1 MKSMW
6 LNNPTLLKILLIA
19 GVLIAIVLI
28 AVAVVLLVRPKKGS
42 EEKQEQTEKGEA
54 AMWFTTT
61 HPGMLRSFREARKR
75 LREKLAS
82 SRFLYRVPWYLMVGE
97 TDSGKTAI
105 AETLAG
111 TGCESI
117 HADGETPHWL
127 LLDRAVLIDLPGAA
141 FLTEDNTE
149 NKQQPGGV
157 TTSEATD
164 SATPAAPRREASQ
177 LAWRTF
183 LRLAAR
189 FRPRQPL
196 NGVVLTVSATELL
209 AAASEPEYRDR
220 PRRLIAFT
228 RRFADIQRL
237 TGLRLPVYVLV
248 TKCDVV
254 PGFESFARTV
264 FESSRVD
271 DVQLSDEILGW
282 SNPYSLEND
291 YSSAWVGEAFDET
304 HEMLL
309 QRQLEMMAAATSADV
324 ADGVLQFPFEIERL
338 REPLQAFLDVVFR
351 NTAYGD
357 PHLLR
362 GIYFC
367 GAHQTPVRGMLASD
381 HVHYEMEAGVNSD
394 SRRSGIAFARGLFES
409 KIFEE
414 QFLAT
419 PVRSG
424 YLSGNR
430 SVQVAQI
437 IACAL
442 VLLISLGLY
451 HAYHRIENLEQSTI
465 NPVLNSLTGSL
476 TSLSATSGAEITPA
490 VNLLNSLG
498 ALSQNAYAS
507 PAMPYSYLDL
517 DGYRARLQ
525 NTLEGIFEVVVLRSC
540 KDALEARISA
550 ITQFDYVSPQ
560 RNSGVEYPA
569 GNAWTTEP
577 AYLVLE
583 RYLSD
588 LNKLNQNIDRYAS
601 VSSAG
606 TGSYEQLNALL
617 HYLGGRGV
625 PDIGRFAQDPRYQKL
640 LSNAIWQPLPVPATF
655 DAKTRDKAK
664 LLIDGFYHSWFD
676 SNQLAAEAQ
685 DLDGGLKTLGSSTIP
700 SNTSLLAMVNQAQA
714 MDGQLNSGNFD
725 WLAGMFNRSNYPAL
739 GPKLD
744 QAAFA
749 TSEFTDQ
756 VQVEGEEKF
765 TALQD
770 AIAQY
775 HSVIDI
781 GNGKVRLDPGIH
793 ALASVLNTV
802 LGYDW
807 MAADN
812 GGSCAL
818 TARTAVWDPSD
829 LSAAAR
835 IVTAHTKVVNEILPS
850 LPDAYRDQVRVIVDQ
865 RAANAIYLALVQ
877 SPASSSDT
885 SGELDSALGSYGQSA
900 DLLNQIAAGTSA
912 LGRSTETSCLKKV
925 VGAQAESLLARV
937 NSAAAGL
944 FSPRPLATASNPDLP
959 VSEWVYGV
967 TSDTDLANYL
977 DTEEQSAINLEAGAT
992 PLVKLLRSIG
1002 GQSPAL
1008 AAWQKYDKD
1017 ISKLAAKTPHSP
1029 IAELTNYIQSDL
1041 NLIDPQHG
1049 CKVVAAG
1056 GSTDKFLNQRP
1067 QLAELALARCEQV
1080 AIARYNTIASAF
1092 SQLLA
1097 GHFPFSA
1104 NMDTRTGAEADPAKI
1119 AQFYTVFD
1127 HDSPGLAGALGT
1139 AVANPTMAQDFLES
1153 MAQLRPIVLSSAT
1166 PPAPAL
1172 SVAVR
1177 FGTNR
1182 EHEYLADHIAQ
1193 WTLNLGQ
1200 QAISSS
1206 TSAEGALPQWQYGQP
1221 VTLNVRYAFD
1231 SPILPATANPSSAAQ
1246 VLGTA
1251 VTYTYNDA
1259 WSLIALLADHP
1270 AEVAGA
1276 QNQYSLN
1283 IPNRYVASNTTT
1295 APKDTVAY
1303 IQIELF
1309 PAGAKPG
1316 AAPLTVPVIPSAAPA
1331 VTPKSDLETLQ

>member
-1 MKSMW
+1 MKNIW
-6 LNNPTLLKILLIA
+6 LTNPALLKILLIA

-28 AVAVVLLVRPKKGS
+28 VAAVVLLVRPRNDS
-42 EEKQEQTEKGEA
+42 EEKKEQTDKDEA
-54 AMWFTTT
+54 AKWFTAA
-61 HPGMLRSFREARKR
+61 HPGMLASFREARKR

-97 TDSGKTAI
+97 SDSGKTAI

-117 HADGETPHWL
+117 DADGETPHWL

-141 FLTEDNTE
+141 FLAEDDDT
-149 NKQQPGGV
+149 KQGADAGTAKTPE
-157 TTSEATD
+157 SKA
-164 SATPAAPRREASQ
+164 PAAPEREASQ
-177 LAWRTF
+177 HAWRMF

-196 NGVVLTVSATELL
+196 NGVVLTVPATELL
-209 AAASEPEYRDR
+209 EAASEPEFRDR
-220 PRRLIAFT
+220 PRRLVALA
-228 RRFADIQRL
+228 RRFTDIQRL

-248 TKCDVV
+248 TKCDIV
-254 PGFESFARTV
+254 PGFGSFARTV
-264 FESSRVD
+264 FESSRAGNVE
-271 DVQLSDEILGW
+271 LSNEVFGW

-291 YSSAWVGEAFDET
+291 YSPAWVGEAFDNT

-309 QRQLEMMAAATSADV
+309 QRQLEMMAAATNADT

-338 REPLQAFLDVVFR
+338 REPLQALLDVVFR
-351 NTAYGD
+351 NTAYSA

-362 GIYFC
+362 GIFFC
-367 GAHQTPVRGMLASD
+367 GAHDFPVKGLLASD
-381 HVHYEMEAGVNSD
+381 HVHSEMEAGATAYAH
-394 SRRSGIAFARGLFES
+394 RGGIVFARGLFES

-430 SVQVAQI
+430 SVQLAQVTACI
-437 IACAL
+437 LVVLIA
-442 VLLISLGLY
+442 LGLY
-451 HAYHRIENLEQSTI
+451 RAYNRIDDLEQSTI

-498 ALSQNAYAS
+498 ALSENAYAS
-507 PAMPYSYLDL
+507 PAMPYSYLDF
-517 DGYRARLQ
+517 DGFRARLQ
-525 NTLEGIFEVVVLRSC
+525 NTLEGIFEVVILRSC
-540 KDALEARISA
+540 KDALEAKINAVTES
-550 ITQFDYVSPQ
+550 DYVTPQ
-560 RNSGVEYPA
+560 RNSEVEYPA

-577 AYLVLE
+577 AYLELE

-588 LNKLNQNIDRYAS
+588 LNKLNQNIERYDS

-606 TGSYEQLNALL
+606 TGSYAQLNALL
-617 HYLGGRGV
+617 HYLGGRGI
-625 PDIGRFAQDPRYQKL
+625 PDISRFSQDPRYQKL
-640 LSNAIWQPLPVPATF
+640 LSNAVWQPLPVPATF
-655 DAKTRDKAK
+655 DAKTRDKAN
-664 LLIDGFYHSWFD
+664 LLIGDFYHSWFD
-676 SNQLAAEAQ
+676 SNQLAVEAQ
-685 DLDGGLKTLGSSTIP
+685 NLAGGLQTLGSSTIP
-700 SNTSLLAMVNQAQA
+700 SNATLLSMVNQAQA
-714 MDGQLNSGNFD
+714 MDSQLNSGNFD
-725 WLAGMFNRSNYPAL
+725 WLAGTFDRSNYPAL

-770 AIAQY
+770 EIAQY
-775 HSVIDI
+775 PSIIDT
-781 GNGKVRLDPGIH
+781 GNGKVRLDPGVH
-793 ALASVLNTV
+793 ALAAVLNTL

-807 MAADN
+807 MAAED
-812 GGSCAL
+812 GGSCSAA
-818 TARTAVWDPSD
+818 ARSAVWDPSD

-850 LPDAYRDQVRVIVDQ
+850 LPDAYRDQVQVIVDQ
-865 RAANAIYLALVQ
+865 RAANAIYLALME
-877 SPASSSDT
+877 SPAAGSGET
-885 SGELDSALGSYGQSA
+885 SGGLDAALGNYGQSA
-900 DLLNQIAAGTSA
+900 DVLNQIASATSA

-944 FSPRPLATASNPDLP
+944 FSPRPFATASKPDVP
-959 VSEWVYGV
+959 VSQWMYGF
-967 TSDTDLANYL
+967 TSQTDLENYL
-977 DTEEQSAINLEAGAT
+977 DAQEQSAISLEESAA
-992 PLVKLLRSIG
+992 PLVKLLHSVG
-1002 GQSPAL
+1002 SQS
-1008 AAWQKYDKD
+1008 AAIATWQKYDKD
-1017 ISKLAAKTPHSP
+1017 ISKLAAKVPNSP
-1029 IAELTNYIQSDL
+1029 IAELANYIQSDL
-1041 NLIDPQHG
+1041 DPIDPQHS
-1049 CKVVAAG
+1049 CKVAVSG
-1056 GSTDKFLNQRP
+1056 GSTDKFLNLRP

-1080 AIARYNTIASAF
+1080 AIVRYQAIATAF

-1104 NMDTRTGAEADPAKI
+1104 NMDTRPGAEADPAKV
-1119 AQFYTVFD
+1119 AQFYVVFD
-1127 HDSPGLAGALGT
+1127 RDSPGLDGALET
-1139 AVANPTMAQDFLES
+1139 AAANPVAAQSFLES
-1153 MAQLRPIVLSSAT
+1153 LAQLRSIVLSSAT
-1166 PPAPAL
+1166 PPTPAL
-1172 SVAVR
+1172 SVSVR

-1182 EHEYLADHIAQ
+1182 EHEYLADHIAA

-1200 QAISSS
+1200 QTISSTAS
-1206 TSAEGALPQWQYGQP
+1206 TGGALPQWQYGEP
-1221 VTLNVRYAFD
+1221 VTLNLRYAFD
-1231 SPILPATANPSSAAQ
+1231 SPILPATANPSAAAQ
-1246 VLGTA
+1246 VQGTT
-1251 VTYTYNDA
+1251 VTYTYNDP

-1270 AEVAGA
+1270 ADTAGT
-1276 QNQYSLN
+1276 QNQYSVN
-1283 IPNRYVASNTTT
+1283 IPNRYVTADTAP

-1303 IQIELF
+1303 MQIELL

-1316 AAPLTVPVIPSAAPA
+1316 AEPLAVPAIPFAAPA
-1331 VTPKSDLETLQ
+1331 LTPKTDVETLQ

>member
-1 MKSMW
+1 MW
-6 LNNPTLLKILLIA
+6 LNNPALLKILLIA
-19 GVLIAIVLI
+19 GILIAIVLI
-28 AVAVVLLVRPKKGS
+28 AVAVVLLVRPKKVS
-42 EEKQEQTEKGEA
+42 EEKRESEKGEA
-54 AMWFTTT
+54 AKWFTTT
-61 HPGMLRSFREARKR
+61 HPGMLASFREARKR

-82 SRFLYRVPWYLMVGE
+82 SRFLYRVPWYLIVGE
-97 TDSGKTAI
+97 SDSGKTAI

-141 FLTEDNTE
+141 FLAEDDIE
-149 NKQQPGGV
+149 RKQPGDGA
-157 TTSEATD
+157 TSETTEGKAQ
-164 SATPAAPRREASQ
+164 AVPRREASQ
-177 LAWRTF
+177 LAWRMF

-196 NGVVLTVSATELL
+196 NGVVLTVSAAELL
-209 AAASEPEYRDR
+209 AAASEPEFRDR
-220 PRRLIAFT
+220 PRRLIAFA
-228 RRFADIQRL
+228 RRFTDIQRL

-248 TKCDVV
+248 TKCDAV

-264 FESSRVD
+264 FESSRMGN
-271 DVQLSDEILGW
+271 VQLSDEIFGW

-309 QRQLEMMAAATSADV
+309 QRQLEMMATATNPDT

-338 REPLQAFLDVVFR
+338 REPLQALLDVVFR
-351 NTAYGD
+351 NTAYAD

-367 GAHQTPVRGMLASD
+367 GAHNIPVKGLLASD
-381 HVHYEMEAGVNSD
+381 HVHSEIEAGAITNAPRGS
-394 SRRSGIAFARGLFES
+394 IAFARGLFES

-414 QFLAT
+414 EFLAT

-437 IACAL
+437 TACAL
-442 VLLISLGLY
+442 AILISLGLY
-451 HAYHRIENLEQSTI
+451 RGYHRINNLEQSTI

-550 ITQFDYVSPQ
+550 ITQLDYVTPQ
-560 RNSGVEYPA
+560 RNSGVEYPT

-577 AYLVLE
+577 AYLELE

-588 LNKLNQNIDRYAS
+588 LNKLNQNIERYDS

-606 TGSYEQLNALL
+606 SGSYEQLNALL

-625 PDIGRFAQDPRYQKL
+625 PDISRFAQDPRYQKL

-664 LLIDGFYHSWFD
+664 LLIDDFYHGWFD
-676 SNQLAAEAQ
+676 SNQLASETQNLA
-685 DLDGGLKTLGSSTIP
+685 GGLQTLGSSTTP
-700 SNTSLLAMVNQAQA
+700 SNASLLAIVNQAQA
-714 MDGQLNSGNFD
+714 MDSQLNSGNFD

-744 QAAFA
+744 LAAFA

-770 AIAQY
+770 EIAQY
-775 HSVIDI
+775 PSVIDV
-781 GNGKVRLDPGIH
+781 GNGKVRLDPSVR
-793 ALASVLNTV
+793 ALATVLNTV

-812 GGSCAL
+812 GGSCSVA
-818 TARTAVWDPSD
+818 ARSAVWDPSD

-835 IVTAHTKVVNEILPS
+835 IVTAHTKVVNEILQA

-865 RAANAIYLALVQ
+865 RAANAVYLALME
-877 SPASSSDT
+877 SPTGSGDT
-885 SGELDSALGSYGQSA
+885 SGGLDSALGSYGQSA

-912 LGRSTETSCLKKV
+912 LGRSTETSCLKKI

-944 FSPRPLATASNPDLP
+944 FSPRPLAAASNPDVP
-959 VSEWVYGV
+959 VSEWVYGL
-967 TSDTDLANYL
+967 TSETDLANYL
-977 DTEEQSAINLEAGAT
+977 DGEEQSAINLEAGAT
-992 PLVKLLRSIG
+992 PLVKLLHSIG
-1002 GQSPAL
+1002 NQSPAL
-1008 AAWQKYDKD
+1008 ATWQKYDKD
-1017 ISKLAAKTPHSP
+1017 ISKLAAKAPNSP
-1029 IAELTNYIQSDL
+1029 IAQLTGYIQSDL

-1049 CKVVAAG
+1049 CKIVGSG
-1056 GSTDKFLNQRP
+1056 GSTDKFLNMRA
-1067 QLAELALARCEQV
+1067 QLAELALTRCEQV
-1080 AIARYNTIASAF
+1080 AIARYNAIATAF
-1092 SQLLA
+1092 NQLLA

-1104 NMDTRTGAEADPAKI
+1104 NLDTRPGAEADPAKV
-1119 AQFYTVFD
+1119 AQFYVVFD
-1127 HDSPGLAGALGT
+1127 HDSPGLAGALET

-1153 MAQLRPIVLSSAT
+1153 LAQLRPIVLSAAT
-1166 PPAPAL
+1166 PPTPAL

-1206 TSAEGALPQWQYGQP
+1206 TSAEGALPQWQYGEP

-1231 SPILPATANPSSAAQ
+1231 SPIVPAAVNPSPAAQ
-1246 VLGTA
+1246 VQGTT

-1270 AEVAGA
+1270 AETAGV

-1283 IPNRYVASNTTT
+1283 IPNRYVAANTTT

-1303 IQIELF
+1303 MQIELL

-1316 AAPLTVPVIPSAAPA
+1316 AVPLTVPVIPSAAPA
-1331 VTPKSDLETLQ
+1331 LTPKNDLETLQ